1 MTRTLSVEEEIQR
14 PAAEVWEALTDW
26 KNAHRWMPGI
36 EGMTA
41 EGETAGGT
49 KLTFRARGAD
59 RSSEIVHCDAGNS
72 IVLRSVQGGVSADY
86 RYELHDL
93 GGRSTRVT
101 LVADCQVTGSIVAHR
116 IAPASHRHPPIR
128 RQAAEA
134 AEGDDRGSVVTEA
147 VRWNSGLAL
156 KHRHRKPT

>member
-41 EGETAGGT
+41 EGETAAGT

-59 RSSEIVHCDAGNS
+59 RSSEIVHCDAGKS

-101 LVADCQVTGSIVAHR
+101 LVADCQVTGLLLRTVSPLLR
-116 IAPASHRHPPIR
+116 IAIR
-128 RQAAEA
+128 LSDGKQLRLLKEMI
-134 AEGDDRGSVVTEA
+134 EG
-147 VRWNSGLAL
+147 
-156 KHRHRKPT
+156 P